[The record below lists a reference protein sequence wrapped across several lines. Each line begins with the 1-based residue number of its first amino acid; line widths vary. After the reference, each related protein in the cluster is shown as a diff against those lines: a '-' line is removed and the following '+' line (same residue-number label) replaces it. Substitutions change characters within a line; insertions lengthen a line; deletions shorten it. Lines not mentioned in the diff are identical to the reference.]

1 MADDLIDRIHAAMAD
16 VADPKLRALMA
27 EIEARLTRDGP
38 TSLPSAYPTN
48 EPTKEAKQ
56 DQRHSPSD
64 YCLRKAIVEENT
76 RDTTH
81 LKDYRPS
88 SGEGYDEA
96 VFLGTGDL
104 DPLGHDALIRR

>member
-1 MADDLIDRIHAAMAD
+1 MADDLIDRIHAAMTD

-27 EIEARLTRDGP
+27 EVEVRLQT
-38 TSLPSAYPTN
+38 LPPAYPMLTQPDP
-48 EPTKEAKQ
+48 PTPKPLIKLDDPGLTTALPRQ
-56 DQRHSPSD
+56 
-64 YCLRKAIVEENT
+64 YT

-104 DPLGHDALIRR
+104 DPLGHDELIRR

>member
-27 EIEARLTRDGP
+27 EIEARLTRDRP
-38 TSLPSAYPTN
+38 ASLPSAYP
-48 EPTKEAKQ
+48 AG
-56 DQRHSPSD
+56 SPPVRTQQHQEVSSSD
-64 YCLRKAIVEENT
+64 YCLTKAIVEENT